1 MESNPREKSAIDCG
15 EMAQGG
21 MREEMAVG
29 NAFGGKPGKA
39 IMLSHVPEVEPSIFS
54 LSPHSQHQ
62 QVTNRERPQRRWP
75 FKCLTY

>member
-15 EMAQGG
+15 E

-39 IMLSHVPEVEPSIFS
+39 IMLSHVPDVKPS
-54 LSPHSQHQ
+54 
-62 QVTNRERPQRRWP
+62 
-75 FKCLTY
+75 

>member
-39 IMLSHVPEVEPSIFS
+39 IMLSHA
-54 LSPHSQHQ
+54 
-62 QVTNRERPQRRWP
+62 
-75 FKCLTY
+75 

>member
-39 IMLSHVPEVEPSIFS
+39 IMLSHVPEVEPSLYS
-54 LSPHSQHQ
+54 LSLSTAS
-62 QVTNRERPQRRWP
+62 TNRRPIEKDPREGGP
-75 FKCLTY
+75 LNA

>member
-15 EMAQGG
+15 E

-39 IMLSHVPEVEPSIFS
+39 IMLNHVPEVKPSLYS
-54 LSPHSQHQ
+54 LSLPTASI
-62 QVTNRERPQRRWP
+62 NR
-75 FKCLTY
+75 